1 MSLLDEKRK
10 KYEIPVCPYGPKG
23 KVVLIFRLPM
33 ETKTA
38 GGLYLAEVAQEPQPK
53 GILIAAGLTARDEM
67 RDHLVELGDEVWFG
81 RFAGYEKEVERDPE
95 NKGKT
100 IIQMMISDV
109 LGSVESIERE
119 KEYDLRYDEEIGEH
133 YWEKKTDIKRKVT
146 R

>member
-1 MSLLDEKRK
+1 MNLLDEKRK
-10 KYEIPVCPYGPKG
+10 KYGIPESPYGPKG
-23 KVVLIFRLPM
+23 KVVLVFRMPM

-38 GGLYLAEVAQEPQPK
+38 GGLYLAEVAQEPQPR

-100 IIQMMISDV
+100 IIQMMIADI

-119 KEYDLRYDEEIGEH
+119 KEHILAYDDDTGEH
-133 YWEKKTDIKRKVT
+133 YWIKPDIKRKAK